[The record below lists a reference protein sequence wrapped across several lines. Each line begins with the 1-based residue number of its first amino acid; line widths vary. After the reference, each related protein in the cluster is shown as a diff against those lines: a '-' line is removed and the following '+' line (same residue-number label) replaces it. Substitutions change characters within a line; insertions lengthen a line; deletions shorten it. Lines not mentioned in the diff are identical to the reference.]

1 MRAPAS
7 NPLGNLDEVIT
18 SGVMRFM
25 GTQDLAQYAQ
35 TGRRQGMTYVTFNN
49 IQIEKNNKRE

>member
-1 MRAPAS
+1 
-7 NPLGNLDEVIT
+7 
-18 SGVMRFM
+18 M